1 LKGHYKDFDFII
13 VVTAPLESRI
23 SRVLERDNTS
33 RDQII
38 SRIKAQWSDEKR
50 VSKSDFVI
58 ENTNLADTKSKVEN
72 ILKILKI
79 KQNEC

>member
-1 LKGHYKDFDFII
+1 VRKHFKDWVLRHIKRGFTLRFILFESGHYKDFDFII

-38 SRIKAQWSDEKR
+38 SRIKAQWSDENEFLK
-50 VSKSDFVI
+50 VI
-58 ENTNLADTKSKVEN
+58 L
-72 ILKILKI
+72 L
-79 KQNEC
+79 

>member
-1 LKGHYKDFDFII
+1 MSRLFYLKGHYKDFDFII

-38 SRIKAQWSDEKR
+38 SRIKAQWSDENEFLK
-50 VSKSDFVI
+50 VI
-58 ENTNLADTKSKVEN
+58 L
-72 ILKILKI
+72 L
-79 KQNEC
+79 